1 MAAED
6 DLHFITVPID
16 KEDSW
21 CNKEIRELLLPAGM
35 LAVAIRRGQ
44 STILPKGNARLKHG
58 DFLVLGAEPT
68 EGDHDVDI
76 REIVLGED
84 HDWVGRAIKGLNI
97 SRQTFI
103 VIVKRAGKTMIP
115 RGNLVFAKGDQVVL
129 LSNHTEE
136 E

>member
-76 REIVLGED
+76 REIV
-84 HDWVGRAIKGLNI
+84 
-97 SRQTFI
+97 
-103 VIVKRAGKTMIP
+103 
-115 RGNLVFAKGDQVVL
+115 
-129 LSNHTEE
+129 
-136 E
+136 